1 MPPLDGASMMKPTP
15 NTFHVMRSMDVGEMI
30 AHPWLPKH
38 LAEKLA
44 AVLNEIE
51 DDRAARN
58 FGEDGPTA
66 RAQGVGEFYYV
77 KETEKPK
84 RRA

>member
-1 MPPLDGASMMKPTP
+1 MTAP
-15 NTFHVMRSMDVGEMI
+15 NTFHVMRSMDAGEMI

-51 DDRAARN
+51 DDRAVRN
-58 FGEDGPTA
+58 FGEDGPAA
-66 RAQGVGEFYYV
+66 RAQGVGDFYHV
-77 KETEKPK
+77 VEAK
-84 RRA
+84 RAKRGSA